1 MTLPKMSFLT
11 KIFGDPNEKIIK
23 EIRPIVE
30 QINKLEGKYSPMSDA
45 ELGAQTAVL
54 KELLGNCSDLPKEE
68 LKIKLDEILPDA
80 FAVIREA
87 AKRVIKQRPFDVQ
100 LIGGVVLHR
109 GQIAEMKTGEGKTLV
124 ATLPL
129 YLNALAGKGV
139 QLVTVNDYLS
149 RVGAG
154 WMAPVFDF
162 LGLTTGVIV
171 NYNQYVYDAG
181 YIEESQYDERLK
193 HLKPASRQEVYKCDI
208 VYGTNNE
215 FGFDYLRDNMVL
227 NVDDKV
233 QRGFNYAI
241 VDEVDSIL
249 IDEARTPLIISGPAA
264 ESTDKYFKFAE
275 IVKRLKENE
284 DYNVDE
290 KLRAATLTDAGIQKI
305 EDWLGV
311 GNIYVEKGISEVHHI
326 EQALRAQVLF
336 KEGRDY
342 VNKDGEIVIV
352 DEFTGRLMPGRRY
365 SEGLHQAIEAKEGV
379 KVQRESQT
387 LATVTFQNYFR
398 MYDKLA
404 GMTGTAAT
412 EAEEFSK
419 IYKLEVVS
427 IPTNKPILRKDL
439 NDFIYRTENGKFEA
453 VAADVKKRHEA
464 GQPVLIGTISIEKNE
479 VLADIMRRNGLDPQ
493 VLNAKNHEK
502 EARILADAGRKG
514 AITVATNMA
523 GRGVDIIL
531 GGQLENDVTSEEVE
545 AWKKDHEEVKALG
558 GLCVIGTERHESR
571 RIDNQLRGRAGRQ
584 GDPGESRFYLS
595 CEDDLMRIFGGE
607 RLKGLMKTLQLPEDM
622 PIENKLVTGSVE
634 KAQKKVEANNFDMR
648 KHLLEYDDVV
658 NKHRESIYRRRN
670 EILNK
675 AKKEK
680 EKLKDFVLEAV
691 NNELEQVV
699 SFHTAADDA
708 KDWNLQEIYET
719 ANTIFPATS
728 LMKEQII
735 EIAGKEKAD
744 KAVARTKIIEHLFG
758 LAKEAYER
766 MAEKYLQAGMDWSDL
781 EKNIL
786 LRSIDTLWIE
796 HIDSMDY
803 MRRGIG
809 WQGYGQRDPLVEYKK
824 EAYRM
829 FSDLN
834 TAIQREIVYG
844 IFKLSGV
851 QDLAASIIAPSIAA
865 RAREFSAPS
874 KTSES
879 SSSSNRVDA
888 VRQVARDASG
898 EKVGRNDL
906 CPCGSGKKYKRCC
919 GA

>member
-1 MTLPKMSFLT
+1 MKKLKLWAAYALSVQNAMNLAALT
-11 KIFGDPNEKIIK
+11 I
-23 EIRPIVE
+23 
-30 QINKLEGKYSPMSDA
+30 SCADA
-45 ELGAQTAVL
+45 
-54 KELLGNCSDLPKEE
+54 P
-68 LKIKLDEILPDA
+68 
-80 FAVIREA
+80 A
-87 AKRVIKQRPFDVQ
+87 AK
-100 LIGGVVLHR
+100 
-109 GQIAEMKTGEGKTLV
+109 
-124 ATLPL
+124 ATQ
-129 YLNALAGKGV
+129 G
-139 QLVTVNDYLS
+139 S
-149 RVGAG
+149 R
-154 WMAPVFDF
+154 
-162 LGLTTGVIV
+162 
-171 NYNQYVYDAG
+171 
-181 YIEESQYDERLK
+181 
-193 HLKPASRQEVYKCDI
+193 
-208 VYGTNNE
+208 
-215 FGFDYLRDNMVL
+215 
-227 NVDDKV
+227 
-233 QRGFNYAI
+233 
-241 VDEVDSIL
+241 DSIFPAKM
-249 IDEARTPLIISGPAA
+249 IDAH
-264 ESTDKYFKFAE
+264 
-275 IVKRLKENE
+275 
-284 DYNVDE
+284 
-290 KLRAATLTDAGIQKI
+290 LRRR
-305 EDWLGV
+305 
-311 GNIYVEKGISEVHHI
+311 
-326 EQALRAQVLF
+326 AL
-336 KEGRDY
+336 E
-342 VNKDGEIVIV
+342 
-352 DEFTGRLMPGRRY
+352 
-365 SEGLHQAIEAKEGV
+365 
-379 KVQRESQT
+379 
-387 LATVTFQNYFR
+387 
-398 MYDKLA
+398 
-404 GMTGTAAT
+404 
-412 EAEEFSK
+412 
-419 IYKLEVVS
+419 
-427 IPTNKPILRKDL
+427 
-439 NDFIYRTENGKFEA
+439 
-453 VAADVKKRHEA
+453 
-464 GQPVLIGTISIEKNE
+464 
-479 VLADIMRRNGLDPQ
+479 
-493 VLNAKNHEK
+493 
-502 EARILADAGRKG
+502 
-514 AITVATNMA
+514 
-523 GRGVDIIL
+523 
-531 GGQLENDVTSEEVE
+531 
-545 AWKKDHEEVKALG
+545 
-558 GLCVIGTERHESR
+558 
-571 RIDNQLRGRAGRQ
+571 
-584 GDPGESRFYLS
+584 
-595 CEDDLMRIFGGE
+595 
-607 RLKGLMKTLQLPEDM
+607 GLMKTLQLPEDM

-906 CPCGSGKKYKRCC
+906 CPCGSGKKI
-919 GA
+919 